1 MIPWY
6 PTTPALAWNRV
17 RRQSGAV
24 LAIGLVLLALLTV
37 LAVTGMQAAA
47 IELLM
52 AGNELHRQRA
62 FEAAEAGI
70 EQALGAASYS
80 LDPAAVAAM
89 YDDPAAAE
97 PAPIPGQGTPIDGCS
112 EDGGGPV
119 EHCEYFV
126 RFDQAAGATVMPGMD
141 ADAGQRAYHFVVDS
155 IGIAG
160 RGARSEHTQSFYV
173 VAPAGRVEECI
184 SGTGTCA
191 LVPATPAVRTTWRQ
205 RGAD

>member
-6 PTTPALAWNRV
+6 PTTPVLARDPV
-17 RRQSGAV
+17 RPQSGTV
-24 LAIGLVLLALLTV
+24 LAIGLVLLAVLTV

-47 IELLM
+47 IELVM
-52 AGNELHRQRA
+52 AGNEQHRQRA

-70 EQALGAASYS
+70 EQALGSMSFS
-80 LDPAAVAAM
+80 LDATAAAAM
-89 YDDPAAAE
+89 YDDPAAVE

-112 EDGGGPV
+112 DDASGPI

-126 RFDQAAGATVMPGMD
+126 RFDQAAGATVLPGMD
-141 ADAGQRAYHFVVDS
+141 PQAGQRAYHFVVDAV
-155 IGIAG
+155 GVAG

-173 VAPAGRVEECI
+173 VAPAGRLEDCI
-184 SGTGTCA
+184 SGAGTCV
-191 LVPATPAVRTTWRQ
+191 LVAATPPVRTTWRQ